1 MTDMSNLTKSEN
13 NFTAEKINLIKSQVA
28 IGATDLELQFFI
40 EQCKR
45 TGLDPVTRQ
54 IYFIKDKKGKVNV
67 QTSIDGLRL
76 IAERSDKY
84 EGQTSPVWCG
94 SDGVWK
100 DVWLSKE
107 PPSACKVGVY
117 KKGFR
122 EALFAIAVFEE
133 YAQKNYDGGLNYI
146 WGSKPALMLAKVAE
160 ALALR
165 KAFPNDMSGIYST
178 DEYTPDAATPA
189 VEIKKTVTVEGK
201 KTAPK
206 VQPVPQ
212 PIEESIPDYDSVYE
226 TNLSPVQPE
235 PQGTDLGNYAI
246 KIGKKLKGKFLRDIP
261 IVELRDY
268 CEWLK
273 TKDAEEPLS
282 GLMMETYASISQY
295 LADITEIPTH

>member
-1 MTDMSNLTKSEN
+1 
-13 NFTAEKINLIKSQVA
+13 
-28 IGATDLELQFFI
+28 
-40 EQCKR
+40 
-45 TGLDPVTRQ
+45 
-54 IYFIKDKKGKVNV
+54 
-67 QTSIDGLRL
+67 
-76 IAERSDKY
+76 
-84 EGQTSPVWCG
+84 
-94 SDGVWK
+94 
-100 DVWLSKE
+100 
-107 PPSACKVGVY
+107 
-117 KKGFR
+117 
-122 EALFAIAVFEE
+122 
-133 YAQKNYDGGLNYI
+133 
-146 WGSKPALMLAKVAE
+146 
-160 ALALR
+160 LALR